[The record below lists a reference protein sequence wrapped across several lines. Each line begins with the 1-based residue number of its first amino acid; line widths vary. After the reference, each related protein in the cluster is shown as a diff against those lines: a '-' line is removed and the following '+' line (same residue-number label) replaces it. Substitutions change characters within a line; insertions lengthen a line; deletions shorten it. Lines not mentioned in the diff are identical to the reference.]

1 MPGDRHQCK
10 RLPFSRQRQR
20 EREREKGT
28 GGRER
33 REGKEERK
41 KARRETSN
49 KAFFSFQTQDARQ
62 GAVVRGDRIE
72 EWTVFNRSEA
82 HFSTPPSSDKN
93 MIRSNHM
100 DMPHYSMNTISHNA
114 SFTHRS

>member
-1 MPGDRHQCK
+1 MQTFT
-10 RLPFSRQRQR
+10 FSGQRQR
-20 EREREKGT
+20 GAEKQ
-28 GGRER
+28 
-33 REGKEERK
+33 EERQVIK
-41 KARRETSN
+41 PYFT
-49 KAFFSFQTQDARQ
+49 FQTQDARQ
-62 GAVVRGDRIE
+62 GAVVGTGIE

-114 SFTHRS
+114 SFTRRS

>member
-10 RLPFSRQRQR
+10 RLPLEGERQGS
-20 EREREKGT
+20 EKG
-28 GGRER
+28 
-33 REGKEERK
+33 
-41 KARRETSN
+41 ETSQ
-49 KAFFSFQTQDARQ
+49 KAVFFISNSGCAAGSSCR
-62 GAVVRGDRIE
+62 DRIE

-93 MIRSNHM
+93 MIRSHHM

-114 SFTHRS
+114 SFTRRS